1 MTLVINEEQQ
11 MLKASAAEFL
21 KEKAPVAALR
31 KLRDTQ
37 DPQGY
42 DTNLW
47 QQMAEMGWASL
58 IIPAQ
63 YGGLEF
69 GYVGFGQ
76 LLEEMGRTLTASPM
90 VSTVLVSANAILL
103 AGNASQKERLLPA
116 IGSGESIVTLALE
129 EGKQHNPG
137 KTALSASPKGEGYV
151 LNGKKV
157 FVLDGQVAHKFIVVA
172 RTTDNAGDENGLTMF
187 LVEAKAEGIAI
198 SQTPMMDSRN
208 AATVVFDN
216 VQVQEVLG
224 EVDQAFPVLNKT
236 LDIAC
241 IGLSAEMLGSMREAF
256 ERTVNY
262 LRERKQFEV
271 PIGSFQALQ
280 HRAALM
286 YGEIEIC
293 KSIVIKAL
301 QAIDKDAP
309 GLSRIASMAKA
320 KVGETIKLVTN
331 EGVQMFGGIGMTD
344 DEEIGFFLKRARV
357 AQQTF
362 GDYNYHLNRYSKIL
376 GF

>member
-11 MLKASAAEFL
+11 MLKTSAAEFL

-31 KLRDTQ
+31 KLRDEN

-42 DTNLW
+42 DKNLW
-47 QQMAEMGWASL
+47 KEMAEMGWASL
-58 IIPAQ
+58 VVPEQ
-63 YGGLEF
+63 YGGLDF

-90 VSTVLVSANAILL
+90 VSTVLVSTHAILL
-103 AGNASQKERLLPA
+103 AGSDAQKEALLPA
-116 IGSGESIVTLALE
+116 IGSGDLVMTLALE
-129 EGKQHNPG
+129 EGKQHKPT
-137 KTALSASPKGEGYV
+137 KTALSAVKSGEGYT

-157 FVLDGQVAHKFIVVA
+157 FVLDGQVADKFIVVA
-172 RTTDNAGDENGLTMF
+172 RTSDSPGDENGLTMF
-187 LVEAKAEGIAI
+187 LVDAKAEGISM

-208 AATVVFDN
+208 AATITFEN
-216 VQVQEVLG
+216 VQTTEILGVL
-224 EVDQAFPVLNKT
+224 DQAFPVLNKV

-241 IGLSAEMLGSMREAF
+241 IGLSAEMLGSIQEAF

-271 PIGSFQALQ
+271 PIGSFQGLQ

-293 KSIVIKAL
+293 KSIVIKSL
-301 QAIDKDAP
+301 QAIDRDRKD
-309 GLSRIASMAKA
+309 LSRIASMCKA
-320 KVGETIKLVTN
+320 KIGETIKLVTN

-362 GDYNYHLNRYSKIL
+362 GDYNYHLDRYSRIL

>member
-1 MTLVINEEQQ
+1 MTLVINEEPQ

>member
-11 MLKASAAEFL
+11 MLKTSAAEFL

-31 KLRDTQ
+31 KLRDAQ

-58 IIPAQ
+58 IIPEQ

-90 VSTVLVSANAILL
+90 VSTVLVSANALLL

-129 EGKQHNPG
+129 EGKQHNPA
-137 KTALSASPKGEGYV
+137 KTTLSASPNGEGYV

-172 RTTDNAGDENGLTMF
+172 RTADNAGDENGLTMF
-187 LVEAKAEGIAI
+187 LVDAQAEGIAV

-216 VQVQEVLG
+216 VQAQEVLG
-224 EVDQAFPVLNKT
+224 EVDQAFPVLNKI

-241 IGLSAEMLGSMREAF
+241 IGLSAEMLGSMCEAF

-271 PIGSFQALQ
+271 PIGS
-280 HRAALM
+280 
-286 YGEIEIC
+286 
-293 KSIVIKAL
+293 
-301 QAIDKDAP
+301 
-309 GLSRIASMAKA
+309 
-320 KVGETIKLVTN
+320 
-331 EGVQMFGGIGMTD
+331 
-344 DEEIGFFLKRARV
+344 
-357 AQQTF
+357 
-362 GDYNYHLNRYSKIL
+362 
-376 GF
+376 

>member
-11 MLKASAAEFL
+11 MLKTSAAEFL

-31 KLRDTQ
+31 KLRDENN
-37 DPQGY
+37 PQGY
-42 DTNLW
+42 DANLW
-47 QQMAEMGWASL
+47 KEMAEIGWASL
-58 IIPAQ
+58 VVPEQ
-63 YGGLEF
+63 YGGLDF

-90 VSTVLVSANAILL
+90 VSTVLLSSHAILL
-103 AGNASQKERLLPA
+103 AGTDAQKEVLLPA
-116 IGSGESIVTLALE
+116 IGQGELVMTLALE
-129 EGKQHNPG
+129 EGKQHRPA
-137 KTALSASPKGEGYV
+137 KTALSAVASGQGYT

-157 FVLDGQVAHKFIVVA
+157 FVLDGQVADKLIVVA
-172 RTTDNAGDENGLTMF
+172 RTSDQPGDENGLTMF
-187 LVEAKAEGIAI
+187 LVDAKAEGITI
-198 SQTPMMDSRN
+198 THTSMMDSRN
-208 AATVVFDN
+208 AATIVFEN
-216 VQVQEVLG
+216 VQATEVLG
-224 EVDQAFPVLNKT
+224 ELDQAFPVLNKV

-241 IGLSAEMLGSMREAF
+241 IGLSAEMIGSIQEAF

-271 PIGSFQALQ
+271 PIGSFQGLQ
-280 HRAALM
+280 HRAAVM

-293 KSIVIKAL
+293 KSIVIKSL
-301 QAIDKDAP
+301 QAIDRDRKD
-309 GLSRIASMAKA
+309 LSRIASMCKA
-320 KVGETIKLVTN
+320 KIGETIKLVTN

-362 GDYNYHLNRYSKIL
+362 GDYNYHLDRYARIL

>member
-187 LVEAKAEGIAI
+187 LVEAKTEGIAI